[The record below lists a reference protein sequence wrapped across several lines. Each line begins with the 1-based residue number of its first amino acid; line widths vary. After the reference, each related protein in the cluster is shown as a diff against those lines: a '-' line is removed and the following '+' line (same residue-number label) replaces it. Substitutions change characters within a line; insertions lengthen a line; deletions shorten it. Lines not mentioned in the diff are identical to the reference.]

1 MKDADIIEKYLLAID
16 LNADKF
22 SIVELQLFKL
32 TGHAASRRMIFREA
46 FIQDL
51 ILRFEYNCLI
61 EWENKFDNGD
71 YGTLIRAQRHYQKNS
86 GDDEDQSQ
94 SVQMKWDK
102 IKRKRRTPSIG

>member
-1 MKDADIIEKYLLAID
+1 MSDRDIIEKYLRVID

-22 SIVELQLFKL
+22 SDVSLQLFKL

-46 FIQDL
+46 FTQNL

-71 YGTLIRAQRHYQKNS
+71 YDTLIRAQRHYQKTSDYVSAQKQTTSKSKKNKIYRGS
-86 GDDEDQSQ
+86 G
-94 SVQMKWDK
+94 
-102 IKRKRRTPSIG
+102 RPR

>member
-1 MKDADIIEKYLLAID
+1 MSDADIIEKYLLAID

-46 FIQDL
+46 FNQDL

-61 EWENKFDNGD
+61 EWEDKFANDD
-71 YGTLIRAQRHYQKNS
+71 YGCLIRSQKHYQK
-86 GDDEDQSQ
+86 
-94 SVQMKWDK
+94 SVGGFK
-102 IKRKRRTPSIG
+102 